1 MKEWVKKN
9 LKYAAY
15 IINHTLLIQVVVLIV
30 IVAGVIIAIKIKIDM
45 IDCQSTKEEQLEKW
59 KKSKIKNRIKMIKYN
74 NNDNTYF

>member
-30 IVAGVIIAIKIKIDM
+30 IVAGVMIAIKIKIDM
-45 IDCQSTKEEQLEKW
+45 IDCQSTKEEQ
-59 KKSKIKNRIKMIKYN
+59 
-74 NNDNTYF
+74 